1 MDDKT
6 PLVDRVPLSEAQD
19 SPKTHAEK
27 EATEVREH
35 DGAWIEGMSYL
46 DDIDY
51 HKMAQTFD
59 ISLQE
64 RQDPRVAEKLSFLT
78 DWAKRKTG
86 SEDSTTQMLEVKNLG
101 KQLGLT
107 YRGYDLIKRLYQY
120 ARLDENKQ
128 QIEKEMELV
137 I

>member
-1 MDDKT
+1 MDKVSL
-6 PLVDRVPLSEAQD
+6 PDRVPLSEAQD
-19 SPKTHAEK
+19 GPKTHAEK
-27 EATEVREH
+27 EATEVVH

-51 HKMAQTFD
+51 HKMAGVFD